1 MNAQDSQTY
10 QMAHAPKTAMSSAS
24 ILSRRVGPCL
34 PYGLGMMPSVGK
46 RSKAIAAHCKT
57 VALLLAIGLH
67 ASVVGAWVPPPGM
80 PAPPF
85 CAGGCTVPAT
95 ALTTLWVNQ
104 ATGNDGNPGTQ
115 ALPKQTIPVTTLAAG
130 TIVRVV
136 GTYNYTHTSD
146 GGRQLKAAGTNA
158 NPVWIIQETGTWGNC
173 AELTG
178 SYLYVD
184 LTVDYCGMSVTA
196 LTTSST
202 THHILIQHSEFD
214 GQFGGGGIGVQA
226 RNLEAETAT
235 ISYVQIFG
243 NYIHRLG
250 DLDSPSDVDTHCT
263 STYKAGISFVWVLE
277 NRLERCSGD
286 GFQVQSN
293 HYADSATGAN
303 AQSRIYMGRNTCY
316 QLRQTCGWAKQST
329 DVVFSGNLAQGGGYM
344 RPSSGGQ
351 GACFGG
357 QYNPR
362 RVAFISNAC
371 LDAENGIM
379 LVSYDDPLPANGGG
393 ALIAGNLILDIHCTS
408 CAQVGVFTNG
418 GAVKNVGGGGVVTV
432 MNNTLWGVD
441 YGIQVGITS
450 GTTLSRNN
458 IIGNI
463 TNTTLLLDNTPLY
476 SAQSG
481 YNLYPSLPFY
491 DLEGTIVQATQG
503 QIDSA
508 HSVIGDPLFFN
519 TANNDYRLK
528 IGSPAI
534 NAGLVST
541 TLNNNWQSLHG
552 VPTGLNMLNIGAVKE
567 ADPAPPPPPPPPDP
581 PDPPPPPVNPISG
594 APCTCTEED

>member
-1 MNAQDSQTY
+1 MNRL
-10 QMAHAPKTAMSSAS
+10 
-24 ILSRRVGPCL
+24 I
-34 PYGLGMMPSVGK
+34 
-46 RSKAIAAHCKT
+46 
-57 VALLLAIGLH
+57 LLALV
-67 ASVVGAWVPPPGM
+67 SCFYPWTVSAWVPPPGM

-85 CAGGCTVPAT
+85 CAGGCTVPGVA
-95 ALTTLWVNQ
+95 ATTLWINQ
-104 ATGNDGNPGTQ
+104 ATGNNGNPGTQ
-115 ALPKQTIPVTTLAAG
+115 ALPKQTIPTTTLAAG
-130 TIVRVV
+130 TIIRVV
-136 GTYNYTHTSD
+136 GTYNFSHTSPN
-146 GGRQLKAAGTNA
+146 QLKAAGTLA
-158 NPVWIIQETGTWGNC
+158 APVWIIQESGTWGNC
-173 AELTG
+173 AELVGT
-178 SYLYVD
+178 YLYVD
-184 LTVDYCGMSVTA
+184 ITVDYCGMTVKA
-196 LTTSST
+196 LTTSGAA

-226 RNLEAETAT
+226 RDNDPDTST

-250 DLDSPSDVDTHCT
+250 DLDAPGDPDDHCT

-277 NRLERCSGD
+277 NRLERCAGD
-286 GFQVQSN
+286 GFQVNGN
-293 HYADSATGAN
+293 HYADTAVGAA
-303 AQSRIYMGRNTCY
+303 AQQRIYGGRNTCY
-316 QLRQTCGWAKQST
+316 QLRQTCMWAKQST

-344 RPSSGGQ
+344 RPSGSGPG
-351 GACFGG
+351 GCYGG
-357 QYNPR
+357 QYNPI
-362 RVAFISNAC
+362 RVGFISNAC

-379 LVSYDDPLPANGGG
+379 LLSYDTGATGG
-393 ALIAGNLILDIHCTS
+393 ALLAGNLIIDVHCTE
-408 CAQVGVFTNG
+408 CTPAGAFTNG
-418 GAVKNVGGGGVVTV
+418 TALKNIGGGGTVTM
-432 MNNTLWGVD
+432 MNNTIWGVD
-441 YGIQVGITS
+441 YGISVGITS
-450 GTTLSRNN
+450 GTTLARNN

-519 TANNDYRLK
+519 IANNDYRLK

-534 NAGLVST
+534 AAGLVST
-541 TLNNNWQSLHG
+541 TLNGNWQALHG

-581 PDPPPPPVNPISG
+581 PDPPPPPVQPVEG